1 MPAPRVKLNH
11 GAIAS
16 FLKGGQVHAMVSA
29 KTNEVAEQV
38 KALGIQVGDKDGGAA
53 EYDLPVETNVY
64 TTDRAHG
71 IVQIRHP
78 SGIAVQAKHGALTKA
93 AAAAGLEVK
102 G

>member
-1 MPAPRVKLNH
+1 MAARVKLH
-11 GAIAS
+11 KAAIGA
-16 FLKGGQVHAMVSA
+16 FLKGGQVHALVST
-29 KTNEVAEQV
+29 KTNEVADHV
-38 KALGIQVGDKDGGAA
+38 KALGIKVGDRDGGPA
-53 EYDLPVETNVY
+53 EYDLPVESGVD

-71 IVQIRHP
+71 IVRLRHP